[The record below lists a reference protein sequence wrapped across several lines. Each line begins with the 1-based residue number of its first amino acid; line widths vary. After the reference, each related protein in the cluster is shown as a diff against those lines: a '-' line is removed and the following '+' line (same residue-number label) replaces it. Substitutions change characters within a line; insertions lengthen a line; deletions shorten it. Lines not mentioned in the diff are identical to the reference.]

1 MSKYQATSAAPADH
15 PGPIKVIRENSP
27 NFFYDGKPPAARTE
41 RRFKQG
47 GIFQYSILDASY
59 TKIRFRLRS
68 EYMFMFTD

>member
-41 RRFKQG
+41 RRLKQG
-47 GIFQYSILDASY
+47 GIFEYLMPP

-68 EYMFMFTD
+68 EKMFMFTD